1 MENEIREIIREA
13 VRIKEKIL
21 KDNIKDIKL
30 LADEFVK
37 TIKRGGK
44 IILFGNGGSAADAQH
59 IACELVGRF
68 KRERKGLPAIALT
81 TNTSVLTSIANDY
94 SFSNIFS
101 RQLEALGNKGDIA
114 VGISTSGKA
123 ENVIE
128 GLKKARE
135 LGLTTVAFTG
145 EAGDNLKNLSDI
157 CLQVPSRETPRI
169 QEVHILIGHIIC
181 GLVEKELML

>member
-1 MENEIREIIREA
+1 MREIIQEA
-13 VRIKEKIL
+13 ARIKERVL
-21 KDNIKDIKL
+21 QENIDEIKHL
-30 LADEFVK
+30 VNEFVK
-37 TIKRGGK
+37 TIKGGGK

-68 KRERKGLPAIALT
+68 KMERKGLPAIALT
-81 TNTSVLTSIANDY
+81 TNTSVLTSVANDY
-94 SFSNIFS
+94 NFAHIFS

-145 EAGDNLKNLSDI
+145 EAGDNLKKLSDI
-157 CLQVPSRETPRI
+157 CLQAPSRETPRI
-169 QEVHILIGHIIC
+169 QEVHILVGHIIC